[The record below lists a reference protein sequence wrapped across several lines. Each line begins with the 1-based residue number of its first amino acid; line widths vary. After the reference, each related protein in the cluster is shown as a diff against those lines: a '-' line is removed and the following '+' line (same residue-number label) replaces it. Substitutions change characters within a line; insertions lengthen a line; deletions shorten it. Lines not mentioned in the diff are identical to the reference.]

1 MPESRDYPRLEL
13 FERLQIRDGMPIN
26 AECWQHAHTYHR
38 HRQNFHYQALYEP
51 GIVYGL
57 GVAIVPDQPD
67 GRLLQVQPGVAI
79 DIAGNPIIVKS
90 PEEFRLTS
98 TPNDGQAL
106 VVYLVVNYVDPDDLR
121 LNPTAKTQVE
131 SFRIVEKLH
140 LDPQDIE
147 LCRIDLQASVTQLQ
161 APPNVFAPS
170 WNQLDFR
177 DRRQPQPQAQLRVKV
192 GLVSDESPD
201 SLTQNG
207 FTDLLRSL
215 PGLYPTLHADSTLQT
230 FSAQAL
236 GREFTLDCQ
245 LLHIPYQVLLA
256 LPNPAIQRLQ
266 SFLARGGV
274 VLTVADFDA
283 VDLLDLLDIGQELRL
298 GLLEAERDRD
308 LFNQTGIQL
317 QQEITANQSAITEQ
331 IATIEQAIAAIA
343 LRLGVSLSDPE
354 ALSNDHPL
362 QWQPFTFS
370 QLPNRQ
376 KHPIILRNWGGL
388 ILMLGDLTR
397 CWSHSAIP
405 PIPRENIRSAQEWGI
420 NLLHFAA
427 QKQQWTQAL
436 TPIAIPPSD
445 RSDSLQRR
453 VSGEF

>member
-1 MPESRDYPRLEL
+1 MSESRDYPRLEL

-26 AECWQHAHTYHR
+26 AESWQHAHTYHR
-38 HRQNFHYQALYEP
+38 HRQNFHYQSLYEP

-79 DIAGNPIIVKS
+79 DIAGNPIIVKA

-98 TPNDGQAL
+98 TPNQGQAL

-121 LNPTAKTQVE
+121 HNPTAKTLCE

-140 LDPQDIE
+140 LDPQDVE

-161 APPNVFAPS
+161 SPPNVFAPR

-177 DRRQPQPQAQLRVKV
+177 DRRQPHPQPQLRVTV
-192 GLVSDESPD
+192 GLVTGESLD
-201 SLTQNG
+201 ILTQNG

-215 PGLYPTLHADSTLQT
+215 PGLYPGLRADLTLQT

-236 GREFTLDCQ
+236 GREALNCQ
-245 LLHIPYQVLLA
+245 LLHIPYPVLLA

-266 SFLARGGV
+266 SFLAEGGV
-274 VLTVADFDA
+274 VLAVADFDA
-283 VDLLDLLDIGQELRL
+283 VDLLDLLNISQELQL

-308 LFNQTGIQL
+308 LFNQTGAQL
-317 QQEITANQSAITEQ
+317 QQEIAANQSAISQQLT
-331 IATIEQAIAAIA
+331 TIEQQIAAIA
-343 LRLGVSLSDPE
+343 PRLEVSSTELGELSD
-354 ALSNDHPL
+354 DHPL
-362 QWQPFTFS
+362 RWQPFTFS
-370 QLPNRQ
+370 QLPDRQ
-376 KHPIILRNWGGL
+376 GHPIILRNWGGL
-388 ILMLGDLTR
+388 VLMLGDLTR
-397 CWSHSAIP
+397 CWSHRANP
-405 PIPRENIRSAQEWGI
+405 PIPRETLRSAQEWGI

-427 QKQQWTQAL
+427 QRQQWTQAL
-436 TPIAIPPSD
+436 TPIAITPDDHP
-445 RSDSLQRR
+445 DSLQRR
-453 VSGEF
+453 VSQ

>member
-13 FERLQIRDGMPIN
+13 FERWQIRDGMPIN

-38 HRQNFHYQALYEP
+38 HRQNFHYQSLYEP

-57 GVAIVPDQPD
+57 GVAVVPDQPD

-79 DIAGNPIIVKS
+79 DIAGNPIIVQS

-98 TPNDGQAL
+98 APNDGQAL

-121 LNPTAKTQVE
+121 LNLTAKTQYE

-147 LCRIDLQASVTQLQ
+147 LCRIDLQAGVTQLQ
-161 APPNVFAPS
+161 APTNVFAPS

-177 DRRQPQPQAQLRVKV
+177 DRRQPQPQPQLRVRV
-192 GLVSDESPD
+192 GLVTDESPD

-245 LLHIPYQVLLA
+245 LLHIPYHVLLA

-266 SFLARGGV
+266 SFLARGGI
-274 VLTVADFDA
+274 VLAVADFDA

-331 IATIEQAIAAIA
+331 ITTVKQSIAAIA
-343 LRLGVSLSDPE
+343 SRLGVSSTEPGE
-354 ALSNDHPL
+354 LSNAHPL

-370 QLPNRQ
+370 QLPTYQ
-376 KHPIILRNWGGL
+376 GHPIILKNWDGL
-388 ILMLGDLTR
+388 VLMLGDLTR
-397 CWSHSAIP
+397 CWSHSASP
-405 PIPRENIRSAQEWGI
+405 PIPRETLRSAQEWGI

-427 QKQQWTQAL
+427 QRQQWTQAL
-436 TPIAIPPSD
+436 IPITIPPD
-445 RSDSLQRR
+445 DHPDSLQRR
-453 VSGEF
+453 VSTEL